1 MLLDIPRRL
10 TGHGLNRFLTSGL
23 LLYGKEKKLSHICYS
38 YVKLFII
45 RCFFFSI
52 EIQTNVN
59 LKDMKT

>member
-38 YVKLFII
+38 YVKLFIT
-45 RCFFFSI
+45 RYFSI
-52 EIQTNVN
+52 EIQSKVD

>member
-23 LLYGKEKKLSHICYS
+23 LLYGKEKKNFHTSAIAMSNCL
-38 YVKLFII
+38 LQG
-45 RCFFFSI
+45 FFFSI
-52 EIQTNVN
+52 EIQTKVN

>member
-23 LLYGKEKKLSHICYS
+23 LLYGKGKKNFHTSAIAMSNCL
-38 YVKLFII
+38 LQG
-45 RCFFFSI
+45 FFSI
-52 EIQTNVN
+52 EIQSKVD

>member
-1 MLLDIPRRL
+1 MLLDIPRLL

-38 YVKLFII
+38 YVKLFIT
-45 RCFFFSI
+45 RCFFSI
-52 EIQTNVN
+52 EIQTKVN